1 MINIQHGYNV
11 RQKDDSHPEWD
22 ELNVERFHHVTQSD
36 MQLKTYQLSISEI
49 FYLILLHHD

>member
-49 FYLILLHHD
+49 FYLIFLHHD